1 MCKNMSINAFVR
13 VCDQK
18 HCVDVQSNT
27 SACVLQY
34 VVQVTMHCVIVCVDV
49 CVTVCVAVEL

>member
-1 MCKNMSINAFVR
+1 MCR
-13 VCDQK
+13 V
-18 HCVDVQSNT
+18 T
-27 SACVLQY
+27 EACVCCSG